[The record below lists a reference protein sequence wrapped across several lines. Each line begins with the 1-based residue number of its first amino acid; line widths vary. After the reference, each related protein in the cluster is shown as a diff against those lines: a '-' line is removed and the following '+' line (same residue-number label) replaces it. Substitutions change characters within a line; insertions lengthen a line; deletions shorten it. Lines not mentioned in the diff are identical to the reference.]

1 MIDPT
6 ILSKLIVFLTSWGA
20 AFIIT
25 LWLSLIF
32 WAFRDIRSR
41 TGDKFMQILSLLIV
55 TILFLP
61 GVLVYL
67 ILRPKDTI
75 EEEYQKSLE
84 EEALLHTIESSPHCP
99 GCGKRVG
106 QKWMVCPD
114 CHTRLKKTCHHCS
127 QLMELQWNICPF
139 CATPAPGMKKEGLS
153 LDEALRP
160 SPAEDEED
168 LDYAENQ

>member
-6 ILSKLIVFLTSWGA
+6 ILSKLIVFLTGWGA
-20 AFIIT
+20 ALLIT

-32 WAFRDIRSR
+32 WTLRDIRSR
-41 TGDKFMQILSLLIV
+41 TGDKFMQILSALIV

-84 EEALLHTIESSPHCP
+84 EEALLHTIEGSPHCP
-99 GCGKRVG
+99 GCGKRVAP
-106 QKWMVCPD
+106 KWMVCPD

-160 SPAEDEED
+160 SPTDDGTDESIEF
-168 LDYAENQ
+168 ES